1 MFNETAG
8 AVSSAAA
15 AGASASGTVGIALG
29 VTGVCLLGI
38 CTGGLYG
45 MRIGA
50 GLYKSLLSGVCLCV
64 SGSAKTKVA
73 ATQAN
78 VEEVGKLEKRG
89 GGVTCA
95 LFSGR
100 LATIIHNICML
111 MCRLFAVA

>member
-89 GGVTCA
+89 VH
-95 LFSGR
+95 LLVDS
-100 LATIIHNICML
+100 LQPYSII
-111 MCRLFAVA
+111 FAC